1 MLDYNYPQMRDS
13 GYAWPVIDLRLR
25 YAGPA
30 RFGQR
35 IAVTARLRE
44 WENRLKLDYVIRD
57 VESGKRLTRGHS
69 VQVAVG
75 LADGE
80 MLLASPPAL
89 SERLAAWQASQSQ
102 TSQSQTSPSQVA
114 PSQTADEDA
123 PATRPDTRNAVM
135 TSRLAIAA
143 TTLLLTASAFGAS
156 AAEFDARAL
165 TQQLARTAP
174 VCGDFQQ
181 TRWLEDVGAQ
191 LKSRGQ
197 FHLIGDPNAPE
208 GLVWDTT
215 SPSRTVSRCAR
226 MPAKA
231 RMASRCPPTSRRWR
245 SCWSTSSTATGRR
258 SRSTSP

>member
-1 MLDYNYPQMRDS
+1 MSEQTATSEKNAMNQPAETPMPSATVEMEVPFHDVDMMEVAWHGHYVRYLEIARCKLLDMLDYNYPQMRES

-102 TSQSQTSPSQVA
+102 TS
-114 PSQTADEDA
+114 PSQTADKDA
-123 PATRPDTRNAVM
+123 PATP
-135 TSRLAIAA
+135 
-143 TTLLLTASAFGAS
+143 
-156 AAEFDARAL
+156 
-165 TQQLARTAP
+165 
-174 VCGDFQQ
+174 
-181 TRWLEDVGAQ
+181 
-191 LKSRGQ
+191 
-197 FHLIGDPNAPE
+197 
-208 GLVWDTT
+208 
-215 SPSRTVSRCAR
+215 
-226 MPAKA
+226 
-231 RMASRCPPTSRRWR
+231 PPTRG
-245 SCWSTSSTATGRR
+245 T
-258 SRSTSP
+258 P

>member
-1 MLDYNYPQMRDS
+1 MNEKEALSKKEAMSGAALSEEKALSEKQAMNQPADTPMPSATVEMEVPFHDVDMMEVAWHGHYVRYLEIARCKLLDMLDYNYPQMRES

-102 TSQSQTSPSQVA
+102 TSPSQA
-114 PSQTADEDA
+114 DPSQTADEDA
-123 PATRPDTRNAVM
+123 PATP
-135 TSRLAIAA
+135 
-143 TTLLLTASAFGAS
+143 
-156 AAEFDARAL
+156 
-165 TQQLARTAP
+165 
-174 VCGDFQQ
+174 
-181 TRWLEDVGAQ
+181 
-191 LKSRGQ
+191 
-197 FHLIGDPNAPE
+197 
-208 GLVWDTT
+208 
-215 SPSRTVSRCAR
+215 
-226 MPAKA
+226 
-231 RMASRCPPTSRRWR
+231 PPTRG
-245 SCWSTSSTATGRR
+245 T
-258 SRSTSP
+258 P